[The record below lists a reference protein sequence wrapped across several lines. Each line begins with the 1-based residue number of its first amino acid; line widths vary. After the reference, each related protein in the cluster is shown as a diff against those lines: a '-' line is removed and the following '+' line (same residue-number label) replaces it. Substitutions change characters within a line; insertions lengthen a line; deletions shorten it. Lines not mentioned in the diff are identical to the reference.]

1 MSHAGILLVAHGSKD
16 PNWKLPF
23 EAIREETRR
32 QFRGPVSLAYLESIN
47 PDFVAA
53 IDELAAQD
61 VERIRIV
68 PLFLAAGSHIRID
81 LPRLIGI
88 AKSRHGT
95 IEFELTSTAGESA
108 MVQQAIASFAIGR

>member
-1 MSHAGILLVAHGSKD
+1 MSNTGILLVAHGSRD

-32 QFRGPVSLAYLESIN
+32 LFHGPVSLAYLESAS
-47 PDFVAA
+47 PDFAAA

-61 VERIRIV
+61 VKTIRIV
-68 PLFLAAGSHIRID
+68 PVFLAAGSHIRID
-81 LPRLIGI
+81 LPRLVGT

-95 IEFELTSTAGESA
+95 IAFELTSTAGESA
-108 MVQQAIASFAIGR
+108 TVQQAIAAFAVGR